1 MPRLAQQ
8 YPTQLPLT
16 LRRRTAVP
24 LQQQIV
30 EQIRQLV
37 LREVLTP
44 GARIPSTRALAEQ
57 LDVSRNTV
65 AIAYELL
72 TAEGLIEV
80 HPARGT
86 SVSRR
91 LPKAFAPAPS
101 GVASK
106 ARAAERLRPAV
117 PVRMPAL
124 ALRAPDGALLYD
136 FRLGQVDDA
145 LFPERSFRQLF
156 ARRLEA
162 TLEPLARYG
171 DPAGLEAL
179 RVAIADHL
187 RRARGIRCSPDRV
200 VVVAGCQEGLNLIAR
215 VLLSPGMDVVVE
227 NPCYQGAASVFESHG
242 ARLIS
247 APVDEEGVCVAALS
261 DVRAT
266 LAYVTPSH
274 QFPLGFTLSLARRL
288 ELLDWAS
295 RTGAYVIEDDYDSDF
310 RYEGSPLLA
319 LQALDSQSSVIY
331 LGTFSKSIGAGLRLG
346 YAVFPESLA
355 AAAVAA
361 KSIMNNGHPMLDQA
375 VVAEFLASGAFDR
388 HLRRLRHQ
396 YLSRRDCLLRQ
407 IERYFGPCR
416 VDGIEGG
423 MHVAWRLPEGA
434 PTARVVQQLALQQRV
449 GIYSLE
455 AAPVH
460 AEGSVLASDST
471 VFLGYPCLAPERIE
485 RAMAMVAETVKVGA
499 PHCPRGATMRCKMD
513 V

>member
-1 MPRLAQQ
+1 MSRLAQQ
-8 YPTQLPLT
+8 HPTQLPLT
-16 LRRRTAVP
+16 LRRRTAIP

-37 LREVLTP
+37 LCEVLTP

-72 TAEGLIEV
+72 SAEGLIEV
-80 HPARGT
+80 HAAQGT

-91 LPKAFAPAPS
+91 LPKAFAPAAP
-101 GVASK
+101 GCTAAS
-106 ARAAERLRPAV
+106 ARTSERPRPALLARV
-117 PVRMPAL
+117 PAL
-124 ALRAPDGALLYD
+124 ALRAPDGDLLFD
-136 FRLGQVDDA
+136 FRLGQLDDE
-145 LFPERSFRQLF
+145 LFPERPFRQLL

-162 TLEPLARYG
+162 PLESLARYG

-179 RVAIADHL
+179 RLAIADHL

-215 VLLSPGMDVVVE
+215 VLLSPGMGVVVE
-227 NPCYQGAASVFESHG
+227 NPCYQGAAAVFESHG
-242 ARLIS
+242 ARLI
-247 APVDEEGVCVAALS
+247 ATPVDEEGLCVSALR
-261 DVRAT
+261 DLRAP

-319 LQALDSQSSVIY
+319 LQALDSQGSVIY

-361 KSIMNNGHPMLDQA
+361 KSIMNNGHPTLDQS
-375 VVAEFLASGAFDR
+375 VVAEFLASGAFDQ

-396 YLSRRDCLLRQ
+396 YLTRRDCLLRQ
-407 IERYFGPCR
+407 IERHFGPCR

-434 PTARVVQQLALQQRV
+434 PTAQVVRQLALQQRV
-449 GIYSLE
+449 GLYPLQ

-460 AEGSVLASDST
+460 AEGSVPASDST
-471 VFLGYPCLAPERIE
+471 IFLGYPCLGPERIE
-485 RAMAMVAETVKVGA
+485 RALALVAEAVKGSERRV
-499 PHCPRGATMRCKMD
+499 
-513 V
+513 